1 MKTFLLILVA
11 LAVLGIVYRFLP
23 KSFPKQVPTAPIV
36 ACAAAAVPPPAAD
49 SSKYWKAKYD
59 SLYGVWTEARER
71 IFTKSK
77 YQKRLNSHEQI
88 VTVGAL

>member
-1 MKTFLLILVA
+1 MKTFLLLLVVM
-11 LAVLGIVYRFLP
+11 AVAGIVYRFLP
-23 KSFPKQVPTAPIV
+23 KTLPKQVPAAPIV
-36 ACAAAAVPPPAAD
+36 AVPVPPTAD

-77 YQKRLNSHEQI
+77 YQKQLNSHESI
-88 VTVGAL
+88 ITLGAL

>member
-1 MKTFLLILVA
+1 MKTTLLIIVV
-11 LAVLGIVYRFLP
+11 LAVAGIAYRFLP
-23 KSFPKQVPTAPIV
+23 KTLPQPPKPQPMATIV
-36 ACAAAAVPPPAAD
+36 AVPPPAD

-77 YQKRLNSHEQI
+77 YQKRLNSHEQV

>member
-1 MKTFLLILVA
+1 MKTTLLIIVV
-11 LAVLGIVYRFLP
+11 LAVAGIAYRFLP
-23 KSFPKQVPTAPIV
+23 KTLPKPVLTAPIV
-36 ACAAAAVPPPAAD
+36 AVPVPVAAD

-77 YQKRLNSHEQI
+77 YQKRLNSHEQ
-88 VTVGAL
+88 VVAVGAL

>member
-11 LAVLGIVYRFLP
+11 FAVLGIVYRFLP
-23 KSFPKQVPTAPIV
+23 KTPLEQVPTAPIV
-36 ACAAAAVPPPAAD
+36 AVPVPVAD

-71 IFTKSK
+71 IFTKRK
-77 YQKRLNSHEQI
+77 YQKLINSHEQI

>member
-1 MKTFLLILVA
+1 MKTTLLIIVV
-11 LAVLGIVYRFLP
+11 LAVIGIVYRFLP
-23 KSFPKQVPTAPIV
+23 KTLPKPVPTAPIV
-36 ACAAAAVPPPAAD
+36 AVPPPAD

-77 YQKRLNSHEQI
+77 YQKRLNSHEQV